1 MIFTLLFL
9 PFQELWDAY
18 PMVFGHEHSD
28 YRSKDLTA
36 SVFPT
41 QKNQNDLYLE
51 NTHIFFNSK
60 TFKHCFLKKVKYFVI

>member
-1 MIFTLLFL
+1 MIFILLFL

-41 QKNQNDLYLE
+41 
-51 NTHIFFNSK
+51 
-60 TFKHCFLKKVKYFVI
+60 